1 MAVYFMHSFNFIHR
15 DIKPENIIFDIEK
28 TTENGLEIEK
38 SWRAVLVDFGT
49 AVKISETDL
58 KEKKGTVAYMAPEI
72 LFMEE
77 DGTYDKACD
86 LWSVGVLTYFLLI
99 GTLPFK
105 GNDENEIIL
114 NIKKFKNSDD
124 NNIFE

>member
-1 MAVYFMHSFNFIHR
+1 MHSFNFVHR

-28 TTENGLEIEK
+28 KTENGIEIEK
-38 SWRAVLVDFGT
+38 SRRAVLVDFGT
-49 AVKISETDL
+49 AVKVSETNL
-58 KEKKGTVAYMAPEI
+58 KEKKGTAAYMAPEI

-77 DGTYDKACD
+77 DDTYDKSCD
-86 LWSVGVLTYFLLI
+86 LWSVGVLTYFLLT

-114 NIKKFKNSDD
+114 EIKKFKNSDD